1 MEQVTGTKAPLAS
14 GQSITASVGD
24 ELIILTCVRPGYAYT
39 VSVEMEGAI
48 PGFGRHVLATDP
60 YATEEDARAWAR
72 TLTIMK
78 CEALVLTAR

>member
-39 VSVEMEGAI
+39 VS
-48 PGFGRHVLATDP
+48 PPTRTP
-60 YATEEDARAWAR
+60 PRKTPARGPAP
-72 TLTIMK
+72 
-78 CEALVLTAR
+78 